1 MVKLTT
7 EKVML
12 RNIPQLDLS
21 AFKTSEWINLE
32 EIDLRGYSSYLMKQ
46 LSHFVDIVQ
55 NEFIKN
61 KNLIL
66 EKIFRFT
73 KRLYYFEK
81 QRRN

>member
-32 EIDLRGYSSYLMKQ
+32 EIDLKGTPPVGKLN
-46 LSHFVDIVQ
+46 H
-55 NEFIKN
+55 
-61 KNLIL
+61 
-66 EKIFRFT
+66 
-73 KRLYYFEK
+73 FEK
-81 QRRN
+81 MFWMSFYEFL